1 MCIRD
6 RYRRV
11 DSASP
16 LKRPTSAPYAHLHT
30 NSFSRSRR
38 SVVSGVEGG
47 DLSAHLTRFDD
58 APRAHAA
65 YMPDE
70 IGFEEF
76 ERFVQVEWEGKKPD
90 DFDSCVLMLRTS
102 IMTKRMQMSEG
113 NASDSRR
120 ESLPLTTA
128 LGNPIES
135 APQAFELKQMALQ
148 KSFEVMCA
156 NTVRDASASPI
167 LLLLSP
173 QTLPDG
179 SAAPDSNVLVEQY
192 FWDGQNPRLKE
203 KEPSRFANSSF
214 PSPKQH
220 QLHIFSIASNA
231 SLMKAL
237 TSLKEI
243 GMPRGHWYLIDFADA
258 AFNRDPVEVPAQ
270 DGQAMPAPVENEETV
285 IQRERLRRETSRL
298 SRASSARS
306 RGGSAAASRRSH
318 TAAAGPAGVE
328 IPPADAQGG
337 LLELFLRGL
346 GTAIFQQRYGSVGS
360 TFRVFVRCPRS
371 FIGANNLPSIAQRA
385 CHLVDLPNCVE
396 LL

>member
-1 MCIRD
+1 
-6 RYRRV
+6 
-11 DSASP
+11 
-16 LKRPTSAPYAHLHT
+16 
-30 NSFSRSRR
+30 
-38 SVVSGVEGG
+38 
-47 DLSAHLTRFDD
+47 
-58 APRAHAA
+58 
-65 YMPDE
+65 
-70 IGFEEF
+70 
-76 ERFVQVEWEGKKPD
+76 
-90 DFDSCVLMLRTS
+90 
-102 IMTKRMQMSEG
+102 MSEG

-328 IPPADAQGG
+328 IPLPMPRGAFWNCSCEGSVRPSSSNGMAVWVVPLGSLYDAPAPSSGPTIYRRLLRGHATLWISLTVWSCYRAVSYTHLRAHETVLDLVCRL
-337 LLELFLRGL
+337 LLEKKKNK
-346 GTAIFQQRYGSVGS
+346 IYDRYHE
-360 TFRVFVRCPRS
+360 TK
-371 FIGANNLPSIAQRA
+371 
-385 CHLVDLPNCVE
+385 
-396 LL
+396 